1 MKSKTTLLFYRDF
14 KGFTGGHLKVWEY
27 YQHIQSSDQY
37 KAKIFFTNDS
47 SWINNPWIEIKN
59 QCLKKWEP
67 EKSDIL
73 FLAGMDWLALSEQQ
87 RRYPPSPVI
96 NLIQHVRHADPAHP
110 LFKFLKYPAT
120 RICVS
125 QQVADAIQ
133 ATGRVNGSIFVNT
146 NGIDQALLPDPLDIK
161 YKDIPLLILGLKNPE
176 LALKLSEKLLNKGI
190 NNKYIVRH
198 LPRNEFLSLVNR
210 SHITVF
216 LPTQTEGFYL
226 PALEA
231 MYLGTFVICPDCVG
245 NQSFCLNK
253 RTCLRPSY
261 VFQDIMESI
270 QSALK
275 MDNNQRAKI
284 ISRAKKISL
293 EHSIQRERKNFLQI
307 LRNVQ
312 DNG

>member
-1 MKSKTTLLFYRDF
+1 MKNKTTLLFHRDF

-27 YQHIQSSDQY
+27 YQHIQSSDY
-37 KAKIFFTNDS
+37 FNAKIFFTNDS
-47 SWINNPWIEIKN
+47 SWVNNPWIEIKD

-73 FLAGMDWLALSEQQ
+73 FIAGMDWLSLSEQQ
-87 RRYPPSPVI
+87 RRFPPSPVI
-96 NLIQHVRHADPAHP
+96 NFIQSVRHADPAHP

-133 ATGRVNGSIFVNT
+133 ATGRVNGSIFVNP
-146 NGIDQALLPDPLDIK
+146 NGIDQALLPDPLAK
-161 YKDIPLLILGLKNPE
+161 EFKDIPLLILGLKNPE
-176 LALKLSEKLLNKGI
+176 LTLKLSEKLSNKGI
-190 NNKYIVRH
+190 KNKYIVKH
-198 LPRNEFLSLVNR
+198 LPRNEFLSLINR

-216 LPTQTEGFYL
+216 LPAQTEGFYL

-231 MYLGTFVICPDCVG
+231 MYLDAFVICPDCVG
-245 NQSFCLNK
+245 NQNFCLDK
-253 RTCLRPSY
+253 HTCLRPNY
-261 VFQDIMESI
+261 VLQDIMESI

-275 MDNNQRAKI
+275 MDDDQRAKI

-293 EHSIQRERKNFLQI
+293 EHSIQREREIFLRLLLTI
-307 LRNVQ
+307 
-312 DNG
+312 